1 MLRTGILVML
11 LGVVIAVIGT
21 LQYTYVLAYTQAPP
35 DASQVGMWISWGI
48 GGLLIVGGMVT
59 ALIGLFLLVIKDE
72 GTRLF
77 PYWIGSTILLGALA
91 LVIAGL
97 FLILRKALG
106 TRQPRH
112 P

>member
-1 MLRTGILVML
+1 LLPDPLALYLYATAMRLWLWILGGGI
-11 LGVVIAVIGT
+11 
-21 LQYTYVLAYTQAPP
+21 
-35 DASQVGMWISWGI
+35 
-48 GGLLIVGGMVT
+48 LIVGGMVA
-59 ALIGLFLLVIKDE
+59 ALIGLFLLVVKDE

-77 PYWIGSTILLGALA
+77 PYWIGSTILVGALA